1 MEQLARRIK
10 IAGGDEPADLLLRG
24 GRVVSVHTG
33 TIMECEVALAGGE
46 VAALGTGYAAHA
58 TVELNGAFL
67 APAFIDA
74 HIHIESSMATPREFA
89 RAVVPRGTGTVVADP
104 HEIANVQGAAGVRWM
119 LEAARAL
126 PLSIAIMAP
135 SCVPATHLETAGAA
149 LSPEDIA
156 ALLAEPGVL
165 GLAEMMNFPG
175 VIHRDPAVLAKL
187 VAAGARPIDGHAPGL
202 AGRELAAYAAA
213 GIQTDHE
220 CTTLAEAEAKLA
232 LGLRVMI
239 REGSSARNLAAL
251 VRGVTP
257 ANARRWLLCSDDR
270 TPADLLHE
278 GHVDHLL
285 RRCVE
290 EGLDPLLALQMATL
304 NAAEHFGLADR
315 GAIAPGRRADLVVL
329 EDLVSF
335 KVRQVYRAGRLVA
348 EGGALLE
355 EPAASPPP
363 ASAGLNLGA
372 LSATPFAIPD
382 RGAARVRVIVAAG
395 DQLLTEEAIETPR
408 REGGFLVADR
418 ARDLLKL
425 AVVERH
431 RGTGNVGLGFIR
443 GFGLARG
450 ALAST
455 VAHDS
460 HNLIILGASDRA
472 MEVALA
478 AMRELG
484 GGKLVADES
493 GVLAALPLP
502 VGGLMSDAP
511 IAETAAGL
519 ERLAAAARALG
530 CALPEPFM
538 TLSFMALPVIPKLKL
553 TDKGLVDVEVFA
565 VCELTPESH

>member
-1 MEQLARRIK
+1 
-10 IAGGDEPADLLLRG
+10 
-24 GRVVSVHTG
+24 
-33 TIMECEVALAGGE
+33 
-46 VAALGTGYAAHA
+46 
-58 TVELNGAFL
+58 
-67 APAFIDA
+67 
-74 HIHIESSMATPREFA
+74 
-89 RAVVPRGTGTVVADP
+89 
-104 HEIANVQGAAGVRWM
+104 
-119 LEAARAL
+119 
-126 PLSIAIMAP
+126 
-135 SCVPATHLETAGAA
+135 
-149 LSPEDIA
+149 
-156 ALLAEPGVL
+156 
-165 GLAEMMNFPG
+165 
-175 VIHRDPAVLAKL
+175 
-187 VAAGARPIDGHAPGL
+187 
-202 AGRELAAYAAA
+202 
-213 GIQTDHE
+213 
-220 CTTLAEAEAKLA
+220 
-232 LGLRVMI
+232 
-239 REGSSARNLAAL
+239 
-251 VRGVTP
+251 
-257 ANARRWLLCSDDR
+257 
-270 TPADLLHE
+270 LHE